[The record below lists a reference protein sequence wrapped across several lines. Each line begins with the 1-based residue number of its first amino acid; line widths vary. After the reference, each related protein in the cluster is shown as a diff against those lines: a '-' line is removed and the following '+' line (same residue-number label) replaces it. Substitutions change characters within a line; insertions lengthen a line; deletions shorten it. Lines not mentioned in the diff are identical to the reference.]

1 MKQPIL
7 KITEKQRQ
15 KELDELGEFIT
26 LRLLSPS
33 KKPKTIK
40 KLNAPVAA
48 KPLDTTG
55 WLF

>member
-1 MKQPIL
+1 LKKPIL
-7 KITEKQRQ
+7 KMTEKHRH
-15 KELDELGEFIT
+15 KTLDELGEFLT